1 MFCFLNSTWNNS
13 PNLFFAGGRILSV
26 RGEFFDSV
34 SSSNLIVYDQ
44 DGALYES
51 SCHVYNARLM
61 ECKTPSVKKA
71 LEKRSSLPSSLS
83 LRIGLKMDNVTSL
96 LQLHNPYTGRGYQLL
111 YVQDPAY
118 ANFTNSL
125 KIFNGGDTL
134 VIEGNRLS
142 TGLATN
148 SIFLLFSF
156 CKKITDLP
164 GGQIN
169 PLVSSSDP

>member
-1 MFCFLNSTWNNS
+1 
-13 PNLFFAGGRILSV
+13 
-26 RGEFFDSV
+26 
-34 SSSNLIVYDQ
+34 
-44 DGALYES
+44 
-51 SCHVYNARLM
+51 M

-148 SIFLLFSF
+148 SIFFSSHF
-156 CKKITDLP
+156 VK
-164 GGQIN
+164 N
-169 PLVSSSDP
+169 H